1 MLLKLPSRDIQ
12 PRQEIIIPGAWC
24 GEAMD
29 VTLDGD
35 RRGRLEA
42 TMQVDPNTWHLR
54 WQCPNSQLHGRTFEL
69 AKMISD
75 IHPPSRQANSWKCRL
90 MLVDDGEAAQMAKRV
105 I

>member
-42 TMQVDPNTWHLR
+42 TMQVG
-54 WQCPNSQLHGRTFEL
+54 SQYLAPALAVSKFPVTRTHF
-69 AKMISD
+69 
-75 IHPPSRQANSWKCRL
+75 
-90 MLVDDGEAAQMAKRV
+90 
-105 I
+105 